1 MLVFASDLHLTDGT
15 TCANVTPD
23 AFYLFTDRIRDMAYR
38 ASWRAGDTYQ
48 PIEQLDVVLLGDIF
62 DLLHSTRWTENGS
75 GSSPHIHPWDD
86 ADSPAFQKTIAAIT
100 DGIIEHNAP
109 ALEVLKRLS
118 EPGRVQVSS
127 RPNQPSGR
135 PRKMQDVAV
144 RVFSMTGN
152 HDWYYHLPGAAY
164 DAIRSKIIAAA
175 GLSNPITPFPYTP
188 EELPE
193 LAQTLQAHSVYARHG
208 DFYDTFNYEK
218 SRGRDASALGDAVA
232 VLLIDRFPSA
242 VQAELGDQLSPE
254 CIAQLREIVNVRP
267 ALLVPTWIDSLLRQN
282 CDPHLSDQVKTIWND
297 LANDF
302 MHDPFV
308 RSFDRRLR
316 LDAVDAL
323 EAVLTISKSAS
334 FDTLSNLMAFV
345 TRHFWGGNVSFAK
358 NALQE
363 KAFQDHSARFVVYGH
378 THHQEVTP
386 LDVYKEHNVPLSE
399 ICFNTGTWHALHTA
413 TEANPSYV
421 NFVSYYTMTI
431 ATFFKGSERRGK
443 PYETWTGTLGW
454 D

>member
-1 MLVFASDLHLTDGT
+1 MLVLASDLHLTDGT

-23 AFYLFTDRIRDMAYR
+23 AFYLFTDRICDLAYR
-38 ASWRAGDTYQ
+38 ASWRAGDCYQ
-48 PIEQLDVVLLGDIF
+48 PIEQVDVVLLGDIF
-62 DLLHSTRWTENGS
+62 DLLHSTHWEAGVK
-75 GSSPHIHPWDD
+75 PWDD
-86 ADSPAFQKTIAAIT
+86 VNSPAYQQTIDAIT
-100 DGIIEHNAP
+100 AGILEHNAP
-109 ALEVLKRLS
+109 ALAVLKRLS
-118 EPGRVQVSS
+118 EPGTVRVST
-127 RPNQPSGR
+127 RPHQPGGR
-135 PRKMQDVAV
+135 PRRMNDVAV
-144 RVFSMTGN
+144 RLWYMIGN

-164 DAIRSKIIAAA
+164 DAIRSKLNAAA
-175 GLSNPITPFPYTP
+175 GLSNPITPIPYIP

-193 LAQTLQAHSVYARHG
+193 LAQILQAHAVYARHG
-208 DFYDTFNYEK
+208 DFYDAFNFDQ

-232 VLLIDRFPSA
+232 ALLIDRFPSA

-254 CIAQLREIVNVRP
+254 CVRQLREIVNVRP

-282 CDPHLSDQVKTIWND
+282 CDPALAERVKGIWND
-297 LANDF
+297 LASQF
-302 MHDPFV
+302 MRHPFV
-308 RSFDRRLR
+308 RSFDRRFR

-323 EAVLTISKSAS
+323 EAVLTISKTAS
-334 FDTLSNLMAFV
+334 FETLSNLMAFV
-345 TRHFWGGNVSFAK
+345 TRHFWGGNISFAK

-363 KAFQDHSARFVVYGH
+363 KAFQDHRARFVVYGH

-386 LDVYKEHNVPLSE
+386 LDVYQQHNVPLSE

-413 TEANPSYV
+413 TEANPEYV

-431 ATFFKGSERRGK
+431 TAFFKDGERRGK